1 MENMEQIDTSHL
13 TFIAIQAAL
22 SSGDLLR
29 KGFGTSFQIES
40 KPGKQNLV
48 TEYDKASEKRIL
60 SLIAKEFPDHRF
72 LAEESGSSPPS
83 SSSVVWVIDP
93 LDGTLNFA
101 HHIPVFTISIA
112 ATVDKKVVSAVVYQP
127 ITQELFVAEKG
138 KGAYLN
144 GNRISVTQ
152 TQSIEQAMMATGFP
166 YNVDKNPLHC
176 IESFAYM
183 TQLGVPIRRLGS
195 AALDLAYVA
204 AGRFD
209 TYWEVSLYPWDMAAG
224 KLLVEEAGGKVTHW
238 DGSPHLIFNND
249 SILATNGPLHA
260 PMITHLNQSRTWKS
274 AP

>member
-1 MENMEQIDTSHL
+1 MQTIDNSHL

-22 SSGDLLR
+22 SAGELLR

-48 TEYDKASEKRIL
+48 TEYDKASEKCIL
-60 SLIAKEFPDHRF
+60 SLIGKEFPSHRF

-83 SSSVVWVIDP
+83 NSSVVWIIDP

-101 HHIPVFTISIA
+101 HQIPVFTISIA
-112 ATVDKKVVSAVVYQP
+112 AAIEKEVVSAVIYQP
-127 ITQELFVAEKG
+127 MTQELFVAEKG

-144 GNRISVTQ
+144 GNRITVTK
-152 TQSIEQAMMATGFP
+152 TTKIDEAMMATGFP
-166 YNVDKNPLHC
+166 YNVDQNPLRC
-176 IESFAYM
+176 IERFANM

-209 TYWEVSLYPWDMAAG
+209 AYWEVTLHPWDMAAG
-224 KLLVEEAGGKVTHW
+224 KLLVEEAGGQVTHW
-238 DGSPHLIFNND
+238 DGTVHQIFCHE
-249 SILATNGPLHA
+249 SILATNQKLHA
-260 PMITHLNQSRTWKS
+260 SMIAHLNQSKEWKS
-274 AP
+274 TP